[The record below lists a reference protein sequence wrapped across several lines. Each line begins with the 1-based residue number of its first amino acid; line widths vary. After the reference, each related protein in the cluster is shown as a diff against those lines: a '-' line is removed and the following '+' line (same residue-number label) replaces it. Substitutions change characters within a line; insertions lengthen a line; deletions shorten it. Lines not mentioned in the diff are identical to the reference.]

1 EGGTR
6 GWLSVTTTP
15 RGLSSW
21 VYEVFGRERPDV
33 AVFHAS
39 TRQNPFLPP
48 DFAHEIRL
56 QYGNNLRAA
65 QELDGRFVH
74 VSGAAWDESYFLES
88 IWFGPDDWPTH
99 DQVVRSVLAIDTSK
113 GKLTGDYQA
122 LVLAR
127 LDKAARFW
135 IDAEAIRV
143 DEVRLLQRALELI
156 EEWNP
161 DV

>member
-1 EGGTR
+1 
-6 GWLSVTTTP
+6 
-15 RGLSSW
+15 
-21 VYEVFGRERPDV
+21 
-33 AVFHAS
+33 
-39 TRQNPFLPP
+39 
-48 DFAHEIRL
+48 IRL

-74 VSGAAWDESYFLES
+74 VSGAEWDESYFHEG
-88 IWFGPDDWPTH
+88 IWFGPDEWPAH
-99 DQVVRSVLAIDTSK
+99 DHLVRSVLAIDTSK

-135 IDAEAIRV
+135 VDAEAIRV

-156 EEWNP
+156 EQWQP
-161 DV
+161 DVTVVESNAAGFYLLNQISRSQVCGVRPAVLGRRHGGEISKVARI